1 MGRPKIK
8 LTAEE
13 EERIVGLL
21 RQGMSCR
28 KVGASVGRSAETV
41 SRIANQFGLNTRQV
55 AQQKARETGIVYDRI
70 RRAEALDMVIDHA
83 LGLLPKLEKPGS
95 LYNYAMGLA
104 ILYDKRRQEEITEQ
118 AGTKGAVIELV
129 SRMVRQDV
137 DTAQRE
143 DGKVSA

>member
-1 MGRPKIK
+1 V
-8 LTAEE
+8 A
-13 EERIVGLL
+13 
-21 RQGMSCR
+21 
-28 KVGASVGRSAETV
+28 KV
-41 SRIANQFGLNTRQV
+41 ANQYGLNTKQV

-137 DTAQRE
+137 DISKRENVKDTA
-143 DGKVSA
+143 